1 MKNITNHD
9 LQMLAFSII
18 NGDNANK
25 IQEIISNA
33 KEDVVN
39 MVLPYTEHKDDSINM
54 FANTTPLYIAIKCQN
69 IDAVKVLLDNGADI
83 KKIVVSPDGMVAT
96 PYDLAVN
103 FEKNEEIK
111 NLLIQNK
118 NNRINNIVSTTAVVR
133 SSNSHSIQYGKNK

>member
-1 MKNITNHD
+1 MKNITNND

-69 IDAVKVLLDNGADI
+69 IDAVKVLLDNGAD
-83 KKIVVSPDGMVAT
+83 
-96 PYDLAVN
+96 LR
-103 FEKNEEIK
+103 
-111 NLLIQNK
+111 LIQEFLGHESL
-118 NNRINNIVSTTAVVR
+118 STTEIYTSVSVKVMKEVYDK
-133 SSNSHSIQYGKNK
+133 SHPRAKVKKEDINE